1 MIQKR
6 FKNKIEELKGLI
18 NDDSWSVPSFLLAVS
33 GGMDSM
39 CMADL
44 FVRTCG
50 LSDIAVAHCNFCLRN
65 DESDGDEK
73 LVREWAA
80 QWNLKIHVNTFDTVA
95 YAKAHDMSIEMAARE
110 LRYAWFAQLCLKH
123 GYSYLAVAH
132 HADDN
137 AETLLLNMARGTGLR
152 GMTGIKPVSDF
163 PCSDIYV
170 PAKVVRPMLEFTRKQ
185 IEGYVLKHRVPYRN
199 DSTNAS
205 LEYRRNRI
213 RHEVFPVMKKL
224 NPSFVATLNREMS
237 YLTDV
242 SDIVDEWC
250 RTAEKDIVTHSE
262 ERRDFKISIP
272 GLLSHKQWRY
282 LLYHMLEPYGF
293 NSATLASIENLLM
306 SDRTVSGKRFV
317 SDTHEVITERTEL
330 VVSELQDKYPDD
342 ENIIINEAGLYRF
355 NDVNIVVEVCP
366 WNENMP
372 LKQPEG
378 VQIFD
383 ASKLKFPIVFRKWRI
398 GDWLIP
404 LGMRGKRKI
413 SDIFSDM
420 KYDSA
425 AKSNAIVMTDAIDD
439 QHVAALLWVRM
450 DSRYKVDGQTDTIIR
465 ISKR

>member
-18 NDDSWSVPSFLLAVS
+18 NDDSWSVPVFLLAVS

-50 LSDIAVAHCNFCLRN
+50 LSDIAIAHCNFNLRN
-65 DESDGDEK
+65 DESDGDEN

-80 QWNLKIHVNTFDTVA
+80 QWNLKLHVNSFDTSS

-110 LRYAWFAQLCLKH
+110 LRYAWFAQLCLDH
-123 GYSYLAVAH
+123 GYRYVVVAH

-152 GMTGIKPVSDF
+152 GMTGMKTVSDL
-163 PCSDIYV
+163 PCSDSSV
-170 PAKVVRPMLEFTRKQ
+170 PAKLVRPMLGFTRKQ
-185 IEGYVLKHRVPYRN
+185 IEGYVLKYKVPYRN
-199 DSTNAS
+199 DSSNS
-205 LEYRRNRI
+205 SVDYRRNRI
-213 RHEVFPVMKKL
+213 RHEIFPVMKKL
-224 NPSFVATLNREMS
+224 NPSFVSTLNREMT
-237 YLTDV
+237 YLEDA
-242 SDIVDEWC
+242 SGIVDDWC
-250 RTAEKDIVTHSE
+250 RTVERDIVTQTDESL
-262 ERRDFKISIP
+262 RISI
-272 GLLSHKQWRY
+272 GELLSHRQWRY
-282 LLYHMLEPYGF
+282 LLYHILEPYGF

-306 SDRTVSGKRFV
+306 SDRTVSGKRFL
-317 SDTHEVITERTEL
+317 SETHELITERKEL
-330 VVSELQDKYPDD
+330 VVSELNGKDSDKGML
-342 ENIIINEAGLYRF
+342 IINEAGLYCF

-366 WNENMP
+366 WTKDMP

-383 ASKLKFPIVFRKWRI
+383 ASKLEFPIMFRNWKI

-404 LGMRGKRKI
+404 LGMRGKRKV
-413 SDIFSDM
+413 SDMFSDM
-420 KYDSA
+420 KYGTEAKNSA
-425 AKSNAIVMTDAIDD
+425 VVMTDGLDS
-439 QHVAALLWVRM
+439 QHIAALLWVRM
-450 DSRYKVDGQTDTIIR
+450 DSRYMVDGDTKTIIR

>member
-18 NDDSWSVPSFLLAVS
+18 NDDSWSVPVFLLAVS

-50 LSDIAVAHCNFCLRN
+50 LSDIAIAHCNFNLRN
-65 DESDGDEK
+65 EESDGDED
-73 LVREWAA
+73 LVRKWAA
-80 QWNLKIHVNTFDTVA
+80 QWNIKLHVTSFDTLS
-95 YAKAHDMSIEMAARE
+95 YAKAHDISIEMAARE
-110 LRYAWFAQLCLKH
+110 LRYAWFSQLCLKH
-123 GYSYLAVAH
+123 GYSYVAVAH

-152 GMTGIKPVSDF
+152 GMTGMNPVSDF
-163 PCSDIYV
+163 PCTDVSV

-185 IEGYVLKHRVPYRN
+185 IEGYVLKHKVPYRN
-199 DSTNAS
+199 DSSNTS
-205 LEYRRNRI
+205 VEYRRNRI
-213 RHEVFPVMKKL
+213 RHEIFPVMKKL
-224 NPSFVATLNREMS
+224 NPSFVTTLNREMT
-237 YLTDV
+237 YLEDA
-242 SDIVDEWC
+242 SGIVDEWC
-250 RTAEKDIVTHSE
+250 TTVERDVVTQADE
-262 ERRDFKISIP
+262 NIRISIRE
-272 GLLSHKQWRY
+272 LLSHKQWRY
-282 LLYHMLEPYGF
+282 LLYHILEPYGF

-306 SDRTVSGKRFV
+306 SDRTVSGKRFL
-317 SDTHEVITERTEL
+317 SETHELITERTEL
-330 VVSELQDKYPDD
+330 IVSELRDKDPGD
-342 ENIIINEAGLYRF
+342 ESIIINGPGLYSF
-355 NDVNIVVEVCP
+355 NDADIIVEVCL
-366 WNENMP
+366 WTRDMP
-372 LKQPEG
+372 LRQPEG

-383 ASKLKFPIVFRKWRI
+383 ASKLEFPIVLRKWRI

-425 AKSNAIVMTDAIDD
+425 AKSNAVVVVDRLDS
-439 QHVAALLWVRM
+439 QHVAALLWIRM
-450 DSRYKVDGQTDTIIR
+450 DSQYKVDGNTRTIIR